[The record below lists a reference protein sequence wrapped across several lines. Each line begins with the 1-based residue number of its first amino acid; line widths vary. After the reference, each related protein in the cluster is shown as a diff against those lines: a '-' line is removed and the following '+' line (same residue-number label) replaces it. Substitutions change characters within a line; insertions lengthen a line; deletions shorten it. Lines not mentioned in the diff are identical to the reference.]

1 MTDLP
6 LSPDGATAPPVP
18 PLPSKGQRELRLQD
32 IGRFLYT
39 HNPFYAISASLVF
52 WGLQSSFDLHIY
64 TFQTFAMMGGLVG
77 YTLVLSLA
85 AFVVIRFGK
94 VWDDGRSLLFLVI
107 LMLLAISVSFDVA
120 LARNPRIGTLCCV
133 GGLLFS
139 ALVTEGLL
147 RGLAIRLPAL
157 FRLPYYLLLGL
168 FFLYPVALR
177 WTLSDDPDSP
187 GIQWALLAFPSLAGI
202 LCLSLLPAVRRGPQY
217 VRDNGTPWPWPW
229 YPWTLFFVLGLG
241 VCGRSYYLC
250 MSMHQTGGFTTIFT
264 PYFVVP
270 LLLAAN
276 VLLLEGGLVARSVAA
291 MRIAMIAP
299 AGLILLAMVPPSGKA
314 SVRFLHEV
322 LFGMVGAGPLFLTT
336 LAVATFYGWA
346 ILRRV
351 SYAVEALSAVLLILS
366 VVGPKTVNGATICV
380 PPRVLPILVIGVIQ
394 VLLALRRPSA
404 PRWFVAVCCAVVGA
418 TLAFRETA
426 FMAYH
431 GIIPAHLMLGSA
443 MLLGTVFSGRFARF
457 LQHAGAVFLLVGAVA
472 ALTVSPIHLG
482 DVPLVWLFIYP
493 VITIL
498 VASAYGLLV
507 RNWLYFASA
516 AATVACWLGVGS
528 LHGYRQLRPAVSGLD
543 YIVCGALSLIV
554 AMLISLGKAGF
565 LQWRRLRHPERKEQH
580 RVSEERSL

>member
-1 MTDLP
+1 MEDPNLP
-6 LSPDGATAPPVP
+6 LNGPGALS
-18 PLPSKGQRELRLQD
+18 LPGRGRGKLWYHELGRL
-32 IGRFLYT
+32 LYT

-52 WGLQSSFDLHIY
+52 WGLESSFDRNVYSFHSL
-64 TFQTFAMMGGLVG
+64 ALMGGLVA

-85 AFVVIRFGK
+85 AFVVIRLGK
-94 VWDDGRSLLFLVI
+94 VWDDGRSLLLLVI

-139 ALVTEGLL
+139 AMVTEGLL

-187 GIQWALLAFPSLAGI
+187 GIQWALLAFPSLAAI
-202 LCLSLLPAVRRGPQY
+202 LCLGLLPAVRRGPRY

-229 YPWTLFFVLGLG
+229 YPWTMFFVLGLG

-250 MSMHQTGGFTTIFT
+250 MSMHQTGGFTTIFA

-276 VLLLEGGLVARSVAA
+276 VLLLEGGLVARSAA
-291 MRIAMIAP
+291 ALRIAMLAP
-299 AGLILLAMVPPSGKA
+299 AGLILLAMVPPSGKV
-314 SVRFLHEV
+314 SVRFLHEI
-322 LFGMVGAGPLFLTT
+322 LFGMIGAGPLFLTT
-336 LAVATFYGWA
+336 LAVAAFYGWA

-351 SYAVEALSAVLLILS
+351 AYAVEALSAVLLILA
-366 VVGPKTVNGATICV
+366 VVGPKTVNEATICA
-380 PPRVLPILVIGVIQ
+380 PPRAFPILAIGAIQ

-404 PRWFVAVCCAVVGA
+404 PRWFAAVCCAVVGA

-443 MLLGTVFSGRFARF
+443 MLLGMVFSGGFARL
-457 LQHAGAVFLLVGAVA
+457 LQHAGAVFLLLGAVA
-472 ALTVSPIHLG
+472 ALTVSPVHLG
-482 DVPLVWLFIYP
+482 DLPLVWLIIYP
-493 VITIL
+493 VTAVL
-498 VASAYGLLV
+498 VAAAYGLLV
-507 RNWLYFASA
+507 RNWLYFVSA
-516 AATVACWLGVGS
+516 AATVACWLGIGS

-543 YIVCGALSLIV
+543 YILCGVLSLIV
-554 AMLISLGKAGF
+554 AMFISLGKAGVF
-565 LQWRRLRHPERKEQH
+565 QRQSLRHPEQEEQN
-580 RVSEERSL
+580 RAPEERPA